1 METAKHSFR
10 KSFRNLPSREMEK
23 KKTLDMNIN
32 FSTAEVNAFVD
43 DTTNDGKSI
52 MSAGWKSQNVFS

>member
-1 METAKHSFR
+1 MMETAKHSFR
-10 KSFRNLPSREMEK
+10 KAGPSKVEQ